1 MHKIKVR
8 DLLCCGVCRLA
19 GRPEFVEKLIV
30 TGGTPLQG
38 EIRIQGSK
46 NAVLPI
52 LAACLLGEGP
62 CEIEN
67 CPKIKDVEDTVHILR
82 ELGCQVERSGKTVRI
97 DAEMAAGYE
106 IIGGEAARI
115 RSSVLFLGALLGK
128 MKKAVLPKPG
138 GCAIGK
144 RPIDLHLAALERL
157 GAVFSCEEEAITAE
171 GSGLHCGTIRLGLPS
186 VGATENSIL
195 AAVLLPGETRIEHAA
210 QEPEIDELIRF
221 LNLRGG
227 KLQRVGDAIV
237 IEGGRRLHPVR
248 FQIASD
254 RIVAGTYLFAAA
266 AAGGELHLQNYAVD
280 DTLARVLLQMGGAC
294 WLDHLGG
301 MYFQMKHRPG
311 AIPKIR
317 TAPYPGFPTDLQS
330 PLMAV
335 CARASG
341 QSRIWE
347 TVFESRFR
355 TAWELQKMGAE
366 ISVQGNLAT
375 IEGKER
381 LHAATL
387 RAPDLRGGAAL
398 VVAALFADG
407 ISEISGLE
415 YISRGYEDIGAD
427 LRLLGA
433 RIYRHERR

>member
-1 MHKIKVR
+1 MDQYVIK
-8 DLLCCGVCRLA
+8 G
-19 GRPEFVEKLIV
+19 GNPLIGDV
-30 TGGTPLQG
+30 AIGGA
-38 EIRIQGSK
+38 K
-46 NAVLPI
+46 NAALAI
-52 LAACLLGEGP
+52 LAAAVMTDETVTIDNLPNVRDINVMLQA
-62 CEIEN
+62 IEN
-67 CPKIKDVEDTVHILR
+67 IGAT
-82 ELGCQVERSGKTVRI
+82 VERIDVHTVKI
-97 DAEMAAGYE
+97 NGSTIHETSVDNEY
-106 IIGGEAARI
+106 I
-115 RSSVLFLGALLGK
+115 RKIRASYYLLGALLGK
-128 MKKAVLPKPG
+128 YKDAEVALPG

-157 GAVFSCEEEAITAE
+157 GAAFSCEGEAFTAE
-171 GSGLHCGTIRLGLPS
+171 GNRLHCGTIRLGLPS

-227 KLQRVGDAIV
+227 KLQRMGDAIV
-237 IEGGRRLHPVR
+237 IEGGRCLHPVR
-248 FQIASD
+248 FRIASD

-266 AAGGELHLQNYAVD
+266 AAGGELHLQNYAAD
-280 DTLARVLLQMGGAC
+280 QTLAGVLLQMGGICRA
-294 WLDHLGG
+294 DHLGG
-301 MYFQMKHRPG
+301 MYFQMKHRPKALPG
-311 AIPKIR
+311 IR

-335 CARASG
+335 CARADG

-355 TAWELQKMGAE
+355 TAQELQKMGAE
-366 ISVQGNLAT
+366 IFVQGNLAT
-375 IEGKER
+375 IKGKAR
-381 LHAATL
+381 LHAASL

-398 VVAALFADG
+398 VVAALFAEG

-427 LRLLGA
+427 LCLLGA
-433 RIYRHERR
+433 KIRRHESETS

>member
-1 MHKIKVR
+1 M
-8 DLLCCGVCRLA
+8 
-19 GRPEFVEKLIV
+19 EKLIV

-38 EIRIQGSK
+38 EISIQGSK

-62 CEIEN
+62 CELEN
-67 CPKIKDVEDTVHILR
+67 CPEIKDVEDTLHILR
-82 ELGCQVERSGKTVRI
+82 KLGCQVNQSRKTVRI
-97 DAEMAAGYE
+97 DAETAAGYE

-128 MKKAVLPKPG
+128 MRKAVLPKPG

-157 GAVFSCEEEAITAE
+157 GAAFSCEGEAITAE
-171 GSGLHCGTIRLGLPS
+171 GNRLHCGTIRLGLPS

-227 KLQRVGDAIV
+227 KLQRMGDAIV
-237 IEGGRRLHPVR
+237 IEGGRCLHPVR
-248 FQIASD
+248 FRIASD

-266 AAGGELHLQNYAVD
+266 AAGGELHLQNYAAD
-280 DTLARVLLQMGGAC
+280 QTLAGVLLQMGGICRA
-294 WLDHLGG
+294 DHLGG
-301 MYFQMKHRPG
+301 MYFSMKHS
-311 AIPKIR
+311 PK
-317 TAPYPGFPTDLQS
+317 ALPFPTDLQS
-330 PLMAV
+330 PMVAV
-335 CARASG
+335 CARADG

-355 TAWELQKMGAE
+355 TAQELQKMGAE
-366 ISVQGNLAT
+366 IFVQGNLAT
-375 IEGKER
+375 IKGKAR
-381 LHAATL
+381 LHAASL

-398 VVAALFADG
+398 VVAALFAEG

-427 LRLLGA
+427 LCLLGA
-433 RIYRHERR
+433 KIRRHESETR

>member
-1 MHKIKVR
+1 M
-8 DLLCCGVCRLA
+8 CRLA

-38 EIRIQGSK
+38 EISIQGSK

-62 CEIEN
+62 CELEN
-67 CPKIKDVEDTVHILR
+67 CPEIKDVEDTLHILR
-82 ELGCQVERSGKTVRI
+82 KLGCQVNQSGKTVRI
-97 DAEMAAGYE
+97 DAEAAAGYE

-128 MKKAVLPKPG
+128 MRKAVLPKPG

-157 GAVFSCEEEAITAE
+157 GAAFSCEGEAITAE
-171 GSGLHCGTIRLGLPS
+171 GNRLHCGTIRLDLPS

-227 KLQRVGDAIV
+227 KLKRMGDAIV

-248 FQIASD
+248 FRIASD

-266 AAGGELHLQNYAVD
+266 AAGGELHLQNYAAD
-280 DTLARVLLQMGGAC
+280 QTLAGVLLQMGGVCRA
-294 WLDHLGG
+294 DHLGG
-301 MYFQMKHRPG
+301 MYFQMKHRPK
-311 AIPKIR
+311 AIPGIR

-335 CARASG
+335 CARADG

-355 TAWELQKMGAE
+355 TAQELQKMGAK
-366 ISVQGNLAT
+366 IFVQGNLAT

-381 LHAATL
+381 LHAASL

-398 VVAALFADG
+398 VVAALFAEG

-427 LRLLGA
+427 LCLLGA
-433 RIYRHERR
+433 KIRRHESETR

>member
-1 MHKIKVR
+1 M
-8 DLLCCGVCRLA
+8 
-19 GRPEFVEKLIV
+19 

-38 EIRIQGSK
+38 EISIQGSK

-67 CPKIKDVEDTVHILR
+67 CPKIQDVEDTMHILR
-82 ELGCQVERSGKTVRI
+82 ELGCRVEQSGKTVRI
-97 DAEMAAGYE
+97 DAGMAAGYE

-128 MKKAVLPKPG
+128 MRKAVLPRPG

-157 GAVFSCEEEAITAE
+157 GATFSCEETITAE

-227 KLQRVGDAIV
+227 KLRRMGDAIV
-237 IEGGRRLHPVR
+237 IEGGRHLHPVR
-248 FQIASD
+248 FSIASD
-254 RIVAGTYLFAAA
+254 RIVAGTYLFATA
-266 AAGGELHLQNYAVD
+266 AAGGELHLQNYVAD
-280 DTLARVLLQMGGAC
+280 QTLAGVLLQMGGAC
-294 WLDHLGG
+294 RMDHLGG
-301 MYFQMKHRPG
+301 MYFQMEHRPK
-311 AIPKIR
+311 AIPKIC

-335 CARASG
+335 CARAGG
-341 QSRIWE
+341 QSRIRE
-347 TVFESRFR
+347 TVFESRFC
-355 TAWELQKMGAE
+355 TARELQKMGAE
-366 ISVQGNLAT
+366 ISVRGDLAI

-381 LHAATL
+381 LHAASL
-387 RAPDLRGGAAL
+387 RASDLRGGAAL
-398 VVAALFADG
+398 VVAALFAEG

-427 LRLLGA
+427 LSLLGA
-433 RIYRHERR
+433 QIHRHEYEATANGRFTPRQSKK

>member
-1 MHKIKVR
+1 MDQYVIK
-8 DLLCCGVCRLA
+8 
-19 GRPEFVEKLIV
+19 
-30 TGGTPLQG
+30 GGSPLVG
-38 EIRIQGSK
+38 EVAIGGAK
-46 NAVLPI
+46 NAALAI
-52 LAACLLGEGP
+52 LAAAVMTDETVTIDNLPNVRDINVMLQA
-62 CEIEN
+62 IEN
-67 CPKIKDVEDTVHILR
+67 IGAT
-82 ELGCQVERSGKTVRI
+82 VERIDVHTVKI
-97 DAEMAAGYE
+97 NGSTIHETSVDNEY
-106 IIGGEAARI
+106 I
-115 RSSVLFLGALLGK
+115 RKIRASYYLLGALLGK
-128 MKKAVLPKPG
+128 YKDAEVALPG

-157 GAVFSCEEEAITAE
+157 GAAFSCEGEAITAE
-171 GSGLHCGTIRLGLPS
+171 GNRLHCGTIRLGLPS

-227 KLQRVGDAIV
+227 KLQRMGDAIV
-237 IEGGRRLHPVR
+237 IEGGRCLHPVR
-248 FQIASD
+248 FRIASD

-266 AAGGELHLQNYAVD
+266 AAGGELHLQNYAAD
-280 DTLARVLLQMGGAC
+280 QTLAGVLLQMGGICRA
-294 WLDHLGG
+294 DHLGG
-301 MYFQMKHRPG
+301 MYFQMKHRPKALPG
-311 AIPKIR
+311 IR

-335 CARASG
+335 CARADG

-355 TAWELQKMGAE
+355 TAQELQKMGAE
-366 ISVQGNLAT
+366 IFVQGNLAT
-375 IEGKER
+375 LKGKAR
-381 LHAATL
+381 LHAASL

-398 VVAALFADG
+398 VVAALFAEG

-427 LRLLGA
+427 LCLLGA
-433 RIYRHERR
+433 NIRRHESETR